1 MSSAFPRI
9 YRSFAEFERAELRR
23 LDSLHTTVDDMTEEQ
38 FSVELDFD
46 GGGSRRGRR
55 SGYKGWG

>member
-9 YRSFAEFERAELRR
+9 YRSFAEFEHAELRK

-38 FSVELDFD
+38 FAQELDR
-46 GGGSRRGRR
+46 GGSRRGRR